1 MGGLRIGL
9 TGGLAAGKST
19 VGRWLEEAGLPVMD
33 ADKVVLELYMPGAP
47 GAILVQEL
55 FGDAYLLEDG
65 SVNRP
70 RLAELVFSEAAAR
83 VRLEAAIHPLV
94 RSRFEAYS
102 AKQPVA
108 VLEATLLVES
118 GLDAECDLVITVEAD
133 PEIRLQRAMD
143 RGMDEEEARRRLG
156 AQGGGEQRRA
166 AAHRVLW
173 NNSSP
178 ADLRLQVDELFH
190 LIAKGEA
197 G

>member
-19 VGRWLEEAGLPVMD
+19 VGRRLEEAGLPVMD
-33 ADKVVLELYMPGAP
+33 ADKVVVELYMPGAP
-47 GAILVQEL
+47 GAALVREL

-70 RLAELVFSEAAAR
+70 RLADLVFSDSEAR
-83 VRLEAAIHPLV
+83 HRLEAAIHPLV
-94 RSRFEAYS
+94 LSRFEAYA

-118 GLDAECDLVITVEAD
+118 GLDAECDLVVTVEAD
-133 PEIRLQRAMD
+133 PETRLRRAVD
-143 RGMDEEEARRRLG
+143 RGMDEAEARRRHE
-156 AQGGGEQRRA
+156 AQGSGEQRRA

-173 NNSSP
+173 NNGSP
-178 ADLRLQVDELFH
+178 ADLRLQVDDLLHQIDEG
-190 LIAKGEA
+190 AA